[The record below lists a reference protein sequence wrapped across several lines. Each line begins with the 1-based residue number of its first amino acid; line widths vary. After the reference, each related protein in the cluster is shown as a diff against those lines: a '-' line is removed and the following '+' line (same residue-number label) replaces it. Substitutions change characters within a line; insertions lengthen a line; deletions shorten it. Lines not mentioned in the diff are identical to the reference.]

1 MSEAPFGGFAY
12 CVMYP
17 IDVEVVG
24 VKLSTYQNLWL
35 PNFSVQAMREVL
47 EKANL
52 DWRSA
57 LVKAELDL
65 EAVTRPGRSIPAK
78 KELAFQLQ
86 FAALTRG
93 RIDLWIKVA
102 QAYTL
107 GSFGVRGIAML
118 TAPTIEA
125 FVTLVSRMDEGP
137 GLMEITPLRMPD
149 GALTGIEITYPEA
162 PEELIPF
169 SVYRDFISL
178 VRTLPWLYGEP
189 FPFTQVDFPFAEI
202 SNEVSSSVPCPINY
216 SAEALRF
223 RWDPEVSKH
232 QLPFGDAFQHASWV
246 KLDAKRLETVTADGD
261 WPGNVIRVM
270 ESAPGVNHTLTNVAA
285 TLGVSPRT
293 LQRKLEVTGNEFAQ
307 LRDET
312 LYSLARDLLREPGH
326 SISEISRKLGYANPA
341 SFSIAFKRWSGMSPT
356 AFRNADRR
364 KELAKTDLS
373 IG

>member
-1 MSEAPFGGFAY
+1 M
-12 CVMYP
+12 
-17 IDVEVVG
+17 VG

-35 PNFSVQAMREVL
+35 PNFSVRAMREVL
-47 EKANL
+47 EEASL

-57 LVKAELDL
+57 LVKADLDL

-102 QAYTL
+102 HAYTL
-107 GSFGVRGIAML
+107 GSFGVRGLAML
-118 TAPTIEA
+118 TAPTVEA
-125 FVTLVSRMDEGP
+125 LVTLVSRMDEGP

-149 GALTGIEITYPEA
+149 GALTGVEFTHPEA
-162 PEELIPF
+162 PDELVPF
-169 SVYRDFISL
+169 SVYRDFVSFA
-178 VRTLPWLYGEP
+178 RMLPWLYGEP

-202 SNEVSSSVPCPINY
+202 STEASSRVLCPVNC

-223 RWDPEVSKH
+223 RWDPKVSTQ
-232 QLPFGDAFQHASWV
+232 QLPFGDAFQHASWA
-246 KLDAKRLETVTADGD
+246 KLDVKHLETVTAEGD
-261 WPGNVIRVM
+261 WPGNVIRVIKV
-270 ESAPGVNHTLTNVAA
+270 APSVNHTLTNVAT
-285 TLGVSPRT
+285 TLGVSSRT
-293 LQRKLEVTGNEFAQ
+293 LQRKLGATGTEFTQ

-326 SISEISRKLGYANPA
+326 SISGISRKLGYANPA
-341 SFSIAFKRWSGMSPT
+341 SFSIAFKRWSGVSPT

-364 KELAKTDLS
+364 KELTKTDLS
-373 IG
+373 ID